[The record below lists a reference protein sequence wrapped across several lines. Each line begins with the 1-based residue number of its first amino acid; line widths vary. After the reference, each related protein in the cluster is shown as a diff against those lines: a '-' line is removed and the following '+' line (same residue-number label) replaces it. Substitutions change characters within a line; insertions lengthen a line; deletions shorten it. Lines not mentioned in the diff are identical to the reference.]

1 MVEEDKSVLEMISAV
16 TEFMEIH
23 LYFKDEDVD
32 EALGTLIKLIAK
44 PNVPPSVAAPLVVK
58 LQALST
64 KFALMG
70 KFYMLYDT
78 DETKEA
84 KSRKKN
90 TLLTLSNELEKLSN
104 AVKYLVKQ

>member
-1 MVEEDKSVLEMISAV
+1 MEEETSVLELISEV
-16 TEFMEIH
+16 REFSEMH
-23 LYFKDEDVD
+23 LYFQDEDID

-44 PNVPPSVAAPLVVK
+44 PNVPATVAAPLVVK
-58 LQALST
+58 LQALSS
-64 KFALMG
+64 KFSLMG

-84 KSRKKN
+84 KTRKKN

-104 AVKYLVKQ
+104 AVKYLVKN